1 MHKTKNTYL
10 FEREYDKENSGV
22 VDEAL
27 KRYWTNILGAEVI
40 SDLKN
45 LYGID
50 IDSTLIGTNTYTTN
64 QKNLDEIQEL
74 SNNFFSKNW
83 SGDKITYNGKDVV
96 FGSFFSQ
103 LVEFSTELLPENTE
117 NSIVESFTDSVLT
130 QLCKICISTLMF
142 EMYILKKEKKLRGK
156 DAVAE
161 YVFFNKKYLR
171 SKEYVKCIFEIY
183 HETVGTEAGRDQS
196 GSDRESAGADL
207 L

>member
-142 EMYILKKEKKLRGK
+142 EMYILKKEKKLL
-156 DAVAE
+156 AE
-161 YVFFNKKYLR
+161 ENNVLNESLNNKVDNNKSVTQNRFKSFFNLNFNLFKTIEYL
-171 SKEYVKCIFEIY
+171 I
-183 HETVGTEAGRDQS
+183 
-196 GSDRESAGADL
+196 
-207 L
+207 

>member
-64 QKNLDEIQEL
+64 QKIWMRYK
-74 SNNFFSKNW
+74 NFP
-83 SGDKITYNGKDVV
+83 II
-96 FGSFFSQ
+96 FSQ
-103 LVEFSTELLPENTE
+103 RIGVETRLLIMERTSFLEVFSLNL
-117 NSIVESFTDSVLT
+117 
-130 QLCKICISTLMF
+130 
-142 EMYILKKEKKLRGK
+142 
-156 DAVAE
+156 
-161 YVFFNKKYLR
+161 
-171 SKEYVKCIFEIY
+171 
-183 HETVGTEAGRDQS
+183 
-196 GSDRESAGADL
+196 
-207 L
+207 